1 MMSRRQLRRIFRIN
15 AADNIVIKIIG
26 KPPLEFL
33 SNVKCPVCGNGWYDC
48 GHLDHLTMDQLAE
61 KGFAKYVEQI

>member
-1 MMSRRQLRRIFRIN
+1 MTRRQLRRIFRVN
-15 AADNIVIKIIG
+15 KADNIVVRVQG

-33 SNVKCPVCGNGWYDC
+33 SEIKCPQCGQSWFDC
-48 GHLDHLTMDQLAE
+48 GHLNHLTMDQLAE